1 MPESEIDIDSIA
13 AGGDGVGRLDGLVA
27 FVPRT
32 APGDRAVV
40 RYATSRRF
48 ARGELM
54 RLVRASAERAEPG
67 CAHYIADRCGG
78 CQLQHLAYD
87 AQRAAKSRI
96 VRDAFARIGHREIAL
111 PEVVP
116 SQRPWRYRSK
126 LTLAMRHRGDRW
138 IAGLHPYDDPDAV
151 FALDDCPITEESVLA
166 IWREIL
172 AADRWLPPV
181 AALRG
186 AVRGATFSLEGG
198 PKHWATSREFFAAVP
213 SLAELWWSGHLLHHR
228 DVSSLGVSFAQIN
241 TVLAGALRTDVID
254 RARRFAPTRVIDAYA
269 GRGEVAIALAE
280 RGAQV
285 TAIEVDAAATAWTRE
300 RLPASS
306 RVLTGRVEDL
316 LSDALPADLVVLNPP
331 RVGVDE
337 RVTTLLSRPEGP
349 RTIIYVSCDPA
360 TLARDVS
367 RLAPYQITAARAF
380 DMFPQTAHVETVCEL
395 VR

>member
-54 RLVRASAERAEPG
+54 RLVRASAERATPG

-96 VRDAFARIGHREIAL
+96 VRDAFARIAHREVAL

-116 SQRPWRYRSK
+116 SPRQWRYRSK
-126 LTLAMRHRGDRW
+126 LTLAMRRRGDRW
-138 IAGLHPYDDPDAV
+138 VAGLHPYDDPDAV
-151 FALDDCPITEESVLA
+151 FSLDDCPITEEPVLSL
-166 IWREIL
+166 WREIL

-181 AALRG
+181 ASLRG
-186 AVRGATFSLEGG
+186 SVRAATLSLEGG
-198 PKHWATSREFFAAVP
+198 PKHWATHAEFFAAVP
-213 SLAELWWSGHLLHHR
+213 SLAELWWSGHRLHRR
-228 DVSSLGVSFAQIN
+228 DVSSLGISFAQIN
-241 TVLAGALRTDVID
+241 TVLAEALRADVIG
-254 RARRFAPTRVIDAYA
+254 RALARSATRVIDAYA
-269 GRGEVAIALAE
+269 GRGEVALALAE
-280 RGAQV
+280 RGVQV
-285 TAIEVDAAATAWTRE
+285 TAIEVDSAATEWTRA
-300 RLPASS
+300 RLPAGS
-306 RVLTGRVEDL
+306 RALTGRVEDVIA
-316 LSDALPADLVVLNPP
+316 DALPADLVVLNPP
-331 RVGVDE
+331 RSGVDE
-337 RVTTLLSRPEGP
+337 RVTTVLSRPEGP
-349 RTIIYVSCDPA
+349 ATLIYVSCDPA

-367 RLAPYQITAARAF
+367 RLAPYRITAVRAF

-395 VR
+395 AR